1 MYTALVLNDKSHL
14 KLVEKMKHL
23 IPEGWE
29 IIAHHMTIN
38 IGNISNGPL
47 ARFPKAVGT
56 FETLVVSSWAM
67 DDRVL
72 AVGVEGVTPS
82 TNKIKHITIA
92 VNRNG
97 GGKPFHSNELTNW
110 QPISDPFSLRGQIL
124 EVK

>member
-38 IGNISNGPL
+38 MGNISNGPL

-72 AVGVEGVTPS
+72 AVGVEGVLPQQT
-82 TNKIKHITIA
+82 
-92 VNRNG
+92 R
-97 GGKPFHSNELTNW
+97 
-110 QPISDPFSLRGQIL
+110 
-124 EVK
+124 